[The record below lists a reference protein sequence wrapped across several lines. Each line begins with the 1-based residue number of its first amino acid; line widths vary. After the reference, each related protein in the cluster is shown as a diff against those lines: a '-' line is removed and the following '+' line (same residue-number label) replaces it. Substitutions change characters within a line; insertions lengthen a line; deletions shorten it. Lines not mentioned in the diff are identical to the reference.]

1 MKMKS
6 TPRILITAALLLI
19 VAATVGVAVR
29 DEVRQRGTAPAQA
42 APAKTVPTVQG
53 NAADP
58 KLIVYYFHTTTRCV
72 SCLKIENL
80 TQFTLESDFP
90 SELVE
95 GLIEWR
101 PVNLDTPGNGHFA
114 KEYGLYTKSVVL
126 SEVRDGRETRW
137 RNLERVWH
145 LLPDPEGFRRYVEE
159 EVRSFRA
166 VS

>member
-1 MKMKS
+1 MNS
-6 TPRILITAALLLI
+6 TPRSLITAALLLI

-29 DEVRQRGTAPAQA
+29 DEVRQRRTAL
-42 APAKTVPTVQG
+42 AKTVQTGQM
-53 NAADP
+53 NAAGP

-90 SELVE
+90 SELAA

-126 SEVRDGRETRW
+126 SEVLDGRETRW
-137 RNLERVWH
+137 RNLENVWH
-145 LLPDPEGFRRYVEE
+145 LLPDPDGFRRYVEE

>member
-1 MKMKS
+1 M
-6 TPRILITAALLLI
+6 
-19 VAATVGVAVR
+19 
-29 DEVRQRGTAPAQA
+29 
-42 APAKTVPTVQG
+42 TVPMGET
-53 NAADP
+53 NAARP

-80 TQFTLESDFP
+80 TQFTLESDFA

-95 GLIEWR
+95 GLVEWR

-137 RNLERVWH
+137 RNLEKVWH

-159 EVRSFRA
+159 EVRSFWA

>member
-1 MKMKS
+1 MTTG

-29 DEVRQRGTAPAQA
+29 DEVRQRGTPPIQA
-42 APAKTVPTVQG
+42 TPAKTVP
-53 NAADP
+53 AAQATAARL

-72 SCLKIENL
+72 SCMKIENL
-80 TQFTLESDFP
+80 TQFTLESDFS
-90 SELVE
+90 SELTE

-126 SEVRDGRETRW
+126 SEIRDGRETRW
-137 RNLERVWH
+137 RNLEKVWH

-159 EVRSFRA
+159 EVRSFRT

>member
-1 MKMKS
+1 MRS
-6 TPRILITAALLLI
+6 TPRSLITAALLLF
-19 VAATVGVAVR
+19 VSATVGVAIR
-29 DEVRQRGTAPAQA
+29 DEVRQRKTAPTQA
-42 APAKTVPTVQG
+42 APPNIAPAGQAK
-53 NAADP
+53 AARP
-58 KLIVYYFHTTTRCV
+58 KLIVYYFHTSTRCV

-101 PVNLDTPGNGHFA
+101 PVNLDTPGNAHFA

-137 RNLERVWH
+137 KSLEKVWH
-145 LLPDPEGFRRYVEE
+145 LLPDPDGFRHYVEE

-166 VS
+166 AS

>member
-6 TPRILITAALLLI
+6 TPRSLVTAALLLI

-29 DEVRQRGTAPAQA
+29 DEVRQRRAAPAPA
-42 APAKTVPTVQG
+42 APAKTAPTGQT
-53 NAADP
+53 NAARP
-58 KLIVYYFHTTTRCV
+58 KLIVYYFHTTTRCA

-80 TQFTLESDFP
+80 TQFTLESDFA

-95 GLIEWR
+95 GLVEWR

-137 RNLERVWH
+137 RNLEKVWH

-159 EVRSFRA
+159 EVRTFRA

>member
-6 TPRILITAALLLI
+6 TPRGLVTAALLLI

-42 APAKTVPTVQG
+42 APSITVPEGETK
-53 NAADP
+53 AARP
-58 KLIVYYFHTTTRCV
+58 KLIVYYFHTATRCV

-80 TQFTLESDFP
+80 TQFTLESDFS

-137 RNLERVWH
+137 RNLEKVWH

>member
-1 MKMKS
+1 MNS
-6 TPRILITAALLLI
+6 TPRSLITAALLLI

-29 DEVRQRGTAPAQA
+29 DEVRQRRTAL
-42 APAKTVPTVQG
+42 AKTVQTGQM
-53 NAADP
+53 NAAGP

-90 SELVE
+90 SELAA

-114 KEYGLYTKSVVL
+114 KEYGLYTKSVIL

-145 LLPDPEGFRRYVEE
+145 LLPDPDGFRRYVED
-159 EVRSFRA
+159 EVRGFRA

>member
-1 MKMKS
+1 MNS
-6 TPRILITAALLLI
+6 TPRSLITAALLLI

-29 DEVRQRGTAPAQA
+29 DEVRQRRTAL
-42 APAKTVPTVQG
+42 AKTVQTGQM
-53 NAADP
+53 NAAGP

-90 SELVE
+90 SELAA

-114 KEYGLYTKSVVL
+114 KEYGLYTKSVIL
-126 SEVRDGRETRW
+126 SEVWDGRETRW

-145 LLPDPEGFRRYVEE
+145 LLPDPDGFRRYVED
-159 EVRSFRA
+159 EVRGFRA

>member
-1 MKMKS
+1 MKS

-29 DEVRQRGTAPAQA
+29 DEVRQQRTVPVQA
-42 APAKTVPTVQG
+42 ASAKTVPAGQAT
-53 NAADP
+53 AARP
-58 KLIVYYFHTTTRCV
+58 KMIVYYFHTTTRCV

-90 SELVE
+90 SELTE
-95 GLIEWR
+95 GVIEWR

-114 KEYGLYTKSVVL
+114 KEYSLYTKSVIL

-137 RNLERVWH
+137 RNLEKVWH

-159 EVRSFRA
+159 EVRTFRA